1 VTAFSGATVFA
12 AEDVP
17 SAGGDE
23 VSPSR
28 DDWKEG
34 DEVSPSVAV
43 APDLCNEDWK
53 SGDEAG
59 DNFVFHN

>member
-1 VTAFSGATVFA
+1 MELHKLPGDAAGVVTAFSGATVFA

-28 DDWKEG
+28 DD
-34 DEVSPSVAV
+34 
-43 APDLCNEDWK
+43 
-53 SGDEAG
+53 
-59 DNFVFHN
+59 